1 MADLISKN
9 NFNKFNIFLGE
20 FLNKLTNSPTIQTIS
35 RELFYIKKKDYILIN
50 SNISL
55 PELAQSLLDDVVLEK
70 DEIIRILNK
79 LFLDNA
85 KYDITFYKN
94 LLDSNLFSS
103 IFSSTYDYII
113 EDYFFDFVNK
123 NTPFYINNDE
133 LKKPSFYKL
142 YGDLKEADKFVLS
155 TQDIKRIKVLIFYE
169 NFWKKICSDLC
180 KNPTILL
187 GINFNDSA
195 FLGILDFIFS
205 KVKNLHKP
213 VFIYTDSSVR
223 TENMEYFIKKYSM
236 EIIEGQY
243 SDFFNVIKEHFPELK
258 TAGDAPL
265 QGYA

>member
-1 MADLISKN
+1 MADLFSKN
-9 NFNKFNIFLGE
+9 DFNKFNIFLGE
-20 FLNKLTNSPTIQTIS
+20 FLNKITNSPTTQAIS
-35 RELFYIKKKDYILIN
+35 RELFSIKKKDYILLN

-55 PELAQSLLDDVVLEK
+55 PELAQNLLDDVVLEK
-70 DEIIRILNK
+70 SEIIKILSK
-79 LFLDNA
+79 LFSDNT
-85 KYDITFYKN
+85 KYNITFHKN

-103 IFSSTYDYII
+103 IFSSSYDYII
-113 EDYFFDFVNK
+113 EDYFFDLVNK
-123 NTPFYINNDE
+123 NTPFCVNNDE
-133 LKKPSFYKL
+133 LKKISFYKI
-142 YGDLKEADKFVLS
+142 YGDLKESEKFVLS
-155 TQDIKRIKVLIFYE
+155 TQDIKRIKVLAFYE
-169 NFWKKICSDLC
+169 TFWKKICADLC

-213 VFIYTDSSVR
+213 VFIYTDNNIK

-236 EIIEGQY
+236 EVIEGQQN
-243 SDFFNVIKEHFPELK
+243 DFFNIIKEHFPAIK